1 MGAEYPFLFIQGEK
15 HCRFHKK
22 EFVRL
27 DYSKIILFFIFSF
40 LLFVVCCFSNFWPIY
55 PFCI

>member
-27 DYSKIILFFIFSF
+27 DYSKLFYFYIFIFI
-40 LLFVVCCFSNFWPIY
+40 VCCFSNFWPIY